1 MSIEEQEMQ
10 GQIHDWAMSEDDIPV
25 NQPPIP
31 RVDPTKTD
39 MKDFMEEMR
48 KKILAEE
55 AELEANKTPEQKAQ
69 ESEQAKEKLVTARVK
84 MLFNQPFFGNIA
96 CRLQLKDVTDEQW
109 CPTAAT
115 DGRHFFYNRN
125 FVNNLN
131 TQQCVFLVGHEIG
144 HCIYEHFLRVG
155 ERDKRYWNMAGDY
168 KINGMLV
175 REKIGE
181 IIDQIDICYDPKY
194 MDDSWYTENV
204 YDQLMKEKPPVK
216 MTLDVHLDVEGEGED
231 GKPSAGGGGD
241 DKEDGE
247 GKGKGKKPT
256 ISKDDAKA
264 ISDELKNAV
273 IQAAQSVGAG
283 NVPAEIQRI
292 VGQLT
297 EPKMDW
303 RQFIRVTLESN
314 LSSDFTFMK
323 PNRKSQFNN
332 VVLPSMLN
340 DNKIDICLCLD
351 ASGSIGQVD
360 ATDFL
365 SEVKG
370 IMDQFG
376 SYRIRVWSFD
386 TKVYAYDEFT
396 DDDGRS
402 IEEYELVGGG
412 GTDFMCNW
420 HYMEENDITPNQLIM
435 FTDGEPFGKWG
446 IEDYCDTLF
455 LIKNRYSKP
464 EAPFGQTIYYDED
477 PKAKLAA

>member
-1 MSIEEQEMQ
+1 MSLDTQEQDMQ
-10 GQIHDWAMSEDDIPV
+10 KEIIDRMLNDDAKV
-25 NQPPIP
+25 
-31 RVDPTKTD
+31 
-39 MKDFMEEMR
+39 
-48 KKILAEE
+48 E
-55 AELEANKTPEQKAQ
+55 AEKTPEQKAQ
-69 ESEQAKEKLVTARVK
+69 ESEEAKEKLVTARVK

-96 CRLQLKDVTDEQW
+96 CRLQLKDVTDEGW

-125 FVNNLN
+125 FVNKLN
-131 TQQCVFLVGHEIG
+131 VQQNVFLVGHEIG

-155 ERDKRYWNMAGDY
+155 DRDKRYWNMAGDY

-181 IIDQIDICYDPKY
+181 IIDQVDICFDPKY
-194 MDDSWYTENV
+194 MDDGWYTENV
-204 YDQLMKEKPPVK
+204 YDQLMKEKPPIK

-231 GKPSAGGGGD
+231 GKPCNSGGGD
-241 DKEDGE
+241 ESEDGK

-283 NVPAEIQRI
+283 NVPAEIARM

-314 LSSDFTFMK
+314 LKTDFTFMK

-340 DNKIDICLCLD
+340 DDKIDICLCLD
-351 ASGSIGQVD
+351 ASGSIGQAD

-376 SYRIRVWSFD
+376 QYRIRVWSFD

-402 IEEYELVGGG
+402 IEEYQLVGGG

-420 HYMEENDITPNQLIM
+420 EYMQENDIEPNQLIM

-455 LIKNRYSKP
+455 LIKNRYGKP
-464 EAPFGQTIYYDED
+464 EAPFGQTIYYDEA
-477 PKAKLAA
+477 PQAKMAA

>member
-1 MSIEEQEMQ
+1 MSLDTQEQDMQ
-10 GQIHDWAMSEDDIPV
+10 KEIIDRMLNEDAAI
-25 NQPPIP
+25 
-31 RVDPTKTD
+31 
-39 MKDFMEEMR
+39 
-48 KKILAEE
+48 E
-55 AELEANKTPEQKAQ
+55 AEKTPEQKKQDA
-69 ESEQAKEKLVTARVK
+69 EDANEKLVSARIK
-84 MLFNQPFFGNIA
+84 MLFNQAFFGNIA
-96 CRLQLKDVTDEQW
+96 CRLKLKDVTDDGW

-125 FVNNLN
+125 FVNSLN
-131 TQQCVFLVGHEIG
+131 IQQCVFLVGHEIG

-155 ERDKRYWNMAGDY
+155 DRDKKYWNMAGDY

-181 IIDQIDICYDPKY
+181 IIDQVKICYDPKY
-194 MDDSWYTENV
+194 NDDTWYTENV
-204 YDQLMKEKPPVK
+204 YDDLKANQAPVQ

-231 GKPSAGGGGD
+231 GKPCAGGGD

-283 NVPAEIQRI
+283 NVPAEIARI

-303 RQFIRVTLESN
+303 KALIRVSLESN
-314 LSSDFTFMK
+314 MKNDFTFMT

-332 VVLPSMLN
+332 VVLPAM
-340 DNKIDICLCLD
+340 NKEQMIDICISLD
-351 ASGSIGQVD
+351 ASGSIGQND

-376 SYRIRVWSFD
+376 QYRIRIWSFD
-386 TKVYAYDEFT
+386 TAVYGYDEFT
-396 DDDGRS
+396 HDDGRD
-402 IEEYELVGGG
+402 ITEYQLVGGG
-412 GTDFMCNW
+412 GTDFVCNW
-420 HYMEENDITPNQLIM
+420 DYMKEHDIEPDQFIM
-435 FTDGEPFGKWG
+435 FTDGEPWRSWG
-446 IEDYCDTLF
+446 DPDYCDTLF
-455 LIKNRYSKP
+455 LIKNNYSKP
-464 EAPFGQTIYYDED
+464 EAPFGQSVYYDENTNSR
-477 PKAKLAA
+477 LAA